1 MKKLFLILAAAL
13 LLASCGS
20 KPQDTLI
27 SKDKV
32 EFGGNAFTSFAL
44 GSDVK
49 FFLTPN
55 AENAS
60 KFAIQASVP
69 VRKEVSGTIPGL
81 DIELIPTDDR
91 GLKVRDGFVLKG
103 EDIDNMLPVFNAGE
117 RVEKTVVFAV
127 EENGKKDFTSKE
139 AAELLKKITGVTMN
153 FNIKDG
159 EVTPTAVEE
168 KKEEKPID
176 LNTVDGLCRKF
187 GVYGLLG
194 SYDYALR
201 HGNKKQAK
209 NIESRLWS
217 IEKQVKGDKSIPEW
231 LRDAFQDYIENRED
245 QIEDKY

>member
-1 MKKLFLILAAAL
+1 ML
-13 LLASCGS
+13 LSACNSAP
-20 KPQDTLI
+20 KDVLI
-27 SKDKV
+27 SKNNV

-55 AENAS
+55 ADNPS
-60 KFAIQASVP
+60 KYMIQASVP
-69 VRKEVSGTIPGL
+69 VRKEVSGVIPGL
-81 DIELIPTDDR
+81 EIELIPTDDR
-91 GLKVRDGFVLKG
+91 GLRVRDGFVLKG

-117 RVEKTVVFAV
+117 RIEKTVVFSV

-153 FNIKDG
+153 YNIKNG
-159 EVTPTAVEE
+159 EVTAVEE

-194 SYDYALR
+194 QYDYALR

-209 NIESRLWS
+209 NIESRLYS
-217 IEKQVKGDKSIPEW
+217 IQKQVKADKSIPEW
-231 LRDAFQDYIENRED
+231 LRDAFDDYVEDRED
-245 QIEDKY
+245 AIEDKY